1 MSTYAF
7 NDKLERE
14 KIAVV
19 AGYATVNAGD
29 IGTMT
34 FNASRLATEFGI
46 DSANLGNYA
55 VIGYEYAVGSV
66 GGNAPTDWV
75 SGRPVQVSGSSVSY
89 PVIIKNIQDKTL
101 TVSLYNEDSSSMR
114 LYIRVYLI
122 KVA

>member
-14 KIAVV
+14 KIAIVT
-19 AGYATVNAGD
+19 GYATVNAGD

-66 GGNAPTDWV
+66 GGDAPTDWI
-75 SGRPVQVSGSSVSY
+75 SGRPILVSGSSVSY
-89 PVIIKNIQDKTL
+89 PVITKNIQDKTL

>member
-14 KIAVV
+14 KIVV
-19 AGYATVNAGD
+19 VSGLVTTNAGD

-66 GGNAPTDWV
+66 GGDAPTNWI
-75 SGRPVQVSGSSVSY
+75 SGRPIQVSGSSVSY
-89 PVIIKNIQDKTL
+89 PVITKNIQDKTL

-114 LYIRVYLI
+114 LYIRVYMI

>member
-19 AGYATVNAGD
+19 TGYATVNAGD

-66 GGNAPTDWV
+66 GGNAPTDWI
-75 SGRPVQVSGSSVSY
+75 SGRPILVSGSNVSY

>member
-19 AGYATVNAGD
+19 TGYATVNAGD

>member
-19 AGYATVNAGD
+19 TGYATVNAGD

-34 FNASRLATEFGI
+34 FNASRLAAEFGI

-55 VIGYEYAVGSV
+55 VISYEYAVGSV
-66 GGNAPTDWV
+66 GGNAPTDWI
-75 SGRPVQVSGSSVSY
+75 SGRPILVSGSNVSY

>member
-19 AGYATVNAGD
+19 SGLVTTNAGD

-34 FNASRLATEFGI
+34 FNASRLATEFGV
-46 DSANLGNYA
+46 DANHLGDYA

-66 GGNAPTDWV
+66 GGDAPTNWI
-75 SGRPVQVSGSSVSY
+75 SGRPIQVSGSNVSY
-89 PVIIKNIQDKTL
+89 PVITKNIQDKTL

-114 LYIRVYLI
+114 LYIRVYMI